1 LRGVSK
7 KRRDKKL
14 REWQRKLEGPPDAR
28 VEEAVSVQTATAP
41 QPVLATPR
49 EPLDVRLWAALI
61 PVAVLVLLLVLNFRP
76 IMQNDFWMHLKIGED
91 ILDTFQIP
99 TADSYSAVAEG
110 RPFIAHEWMSGVLL
124 ALVGGAFGAAGFAAL
139 GALVAA
145 SLAALLFF
153 ALPKDARSSFVL
165 APLGALAAYLT
176 DFRLVIRPDLFTMLL
191 LAVWAFSIERW
202 RRTHERWILWMLVPL
217 VTAWANLHGAFLFG
231 VVTLWG
237 MAGLITVEHFLRL
250 QRTGEPA
257 CSREDMLAALSVAGL
272 AVVACLLNPRGW
284 HLPMFSLHM
293 TTGQAFEQ
301 VRAVTE
307 WQPTFDSESYFY
319 KTFPYLVRAQGAW
332 LLVLWAGILLRVP
345 QRPLFDF
352 AIAGVATYISV
363 RQNRFIP
370 YAAIFGLPI
379 AVRSW
384 HGLIAEHAAEL
395 QQALSSRVA
404 KIVGAVLVLGFTGV
418 VLKRGYPLGPEN
430 NAALG
435 WGFGSRQPAAE
446 TAYIKEQGLSG
457 VLYNE
462 RMPDGA
468 YLIRE
473 LYPAVRV
480 VMDMRL
486 DVYGPELCDEYDA
499 TKSSREGLTN
509 YVYKYGVNLALVNSG
524 SWLEEHF
531 QRNLGF
537 RKVFTGADRSVL
549 TRQ

>member
-1 LRGVSK
+1 
-7 KRRDKKL
+7 
-14 REWQRKLEGPPDAR
+14 
-28 VEEAVSVQTATAP
+28 
-41 QPVLATPR
+41 
-49 EPLDVRLWAALI
+49 
-61 PVAVLVLLLVLNFRP
+61 
-76 IMQNDFWMHLKIGED
+76 M
-91 ILDTFQIP
+91 
-99 TADSYSAVAEG
+99 
-110 RPFIAHEWMSGVLL
+110 
-124 ALVGGAFGAAGFAAL
+124 
-139 GALVAA
+139 
-145 SLAALLFF
+145 
-153 ALPKDARSSFVL
+153 
-165 APLGALAAYLT
+165 
-176 DFRLVIRPDLFTMLL
+176 
-191 LAVWAFSIERW
+191 
-202 RRTHERWILWMLVPL
+202 
-217 VTAWANLHGAFLFG
+217 VTA
-231 VVTLWG
+231 LW
-237 MAGLITVEHFLRL
+237 
-250 QRTGEPA
+250 
-257 CSREDMLAALSVAGL
+257 VAGL

-307 WQPTFDSESYFY
+307 WQPTFDTESYFY
-319 KTFPYLVRAQGAW
+319 KNFPYLVRAHGAW
-332 LLVLWAGILLRVP
+332 LLVLWCGLLLRLRE
-345 QRPLFDF
+345 RPLFDL

-384 HGLIAEHAAEL
+384 HGLIREHAPEL
-395 QQALSSRVA
+395 QQALNGRVA
-404 KIVGAVLVLGFTGV
+404 KIVGTVLVLGFTGF

-430 NAALG
+430 SSALG
-435 WGFGSRQPAAE
+435 WGFGSRQPTAE

-473 LYPAVRV
+473 LYPSVRV

-486 DVYGPELCDEYDA
+486 DVYGQQLCDEYDA

-524 SWLEEHF
+524 SWLEDHF

-537 RKVFTGADRSVL
+537 KKVFTGAERSVL
-549 TRQ
+549 SR